1 MRETIVAY
9 VGTERRR
16 TPRYYVSVA
25 VEFSG
30 GRGKTR
36 DVSESGICL
45 ETGQRFEQGER
56 TSFQLVFREFSGEP
70 PWRIA
75 AAGQVIRV
83 EEQAAGYVVAIKI
96 TTYGLAV
103 A

>member
-9 VGTERRR
+9 VGTEGRG
-16 TPRYYVSVA
+16 TPRYYVSVT
-25 VEFSG
+25 VEFSR

-45 ETGQRFEQGER
+45 ETVQRFEEGER
-56 TSFQLVFREFSGEP
+56 PNFQLVFREFGGEP

-83 EEQAAGYVVAIKI
+83 EEEATGFLVAIKI
-96 TTYGLAV
+96 TAYGLAV
-103 A
+103 P